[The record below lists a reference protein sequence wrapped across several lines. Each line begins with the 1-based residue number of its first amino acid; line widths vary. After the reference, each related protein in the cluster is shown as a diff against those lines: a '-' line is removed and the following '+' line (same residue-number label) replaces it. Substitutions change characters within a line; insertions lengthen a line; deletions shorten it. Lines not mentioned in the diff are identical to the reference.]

1 MKIVKADAKGRVTG
15 LEATVPY
22 WMEHMP
28 NGRVELTP
36 VRVDQE
42 RAPVV
47 GVTNVYEWLGL
58 LGLDANQVLAEDIQI
73 GQLSAR
79 QMMEAKQLKD
89 TGDSTGTGAFV
100 KVWDLDEAGDPVRVK
115 EGQEVEPRMVCI
127 ALDRTKP

>member
-15 LEATVPY
+15 MDAETTY
-22 WMEHMP
+22 RMEQTAD
-28 NGRVELTP
+28 GGVTLTP
-36 VRVDQE
+36 LREEQR

-58 LGLDANQVLAEDIQI
+58 LGLDANQVLAEDILI

-79 QMMEAKQLKD
+79 QMEEAKQLRD
-89 TGDSTGTGAFV
+89 TGDSGGTGAFV
-100 KVWDLDEAGDPVRVK
+100 KVWDRDEKGEPVRIK
-115 EGQEVEPRMVCI
+115 DGQEIEPRMVCI